1 MKSGASESSY
11 FYLSQHYTIPED
23 VEVSHLPE
31 ELKKSN
37 KPYKI
42 LWGQHAYDQPI
53 FANFKHEDVTHIVS
67 PSYWAKEQLIKFHN
81 VPKNKITV
89 IPTGVSDSFTFS
101 KNKSKTFIH
110 TSIPYKGLE
119 LLPAI
124 IRRIHK
130 KHPDAKFKIFS
141 SMSLYGPSND
151 PYIELYEELKTLPN
165 VEYSQAVDQEEL
177 IQHYQDA
184 AFFIHPNIWEETF
197 CVSMA
202 EAMKCGAYPIIT
214 NIGALQEVAGEN
226 FASVVPIDGNR
237 TSKGYE
243 VTEKFLNTFAEVCCT
258 ALDYFEGD
266 RSYYNQISKSL
277 SNHISQK
284 CDWKKV
290 AKQWEKLI
298 KTVCSSKIFFRENT
312 IDKSIYDEVYIQNV
326 YEIENLN
333 EDDVVI
339 DIGSHCGYFSKLCLD
354 KGSKNVIAFEADEN
368 NYQCY
373 LKNLSQCEGWKC
385 SNLAVWKETSDE
397 TSFYTYPHSENT
409 GLNSF
414 YKNPYMNSYEEK
426 KVKTISLDD
435 ILSSYD
441 KIKLLKIDA
450 EGSEYDI
457 LMNSKSIEKI
467 ETIVGEYHNDMT
479 DKTLDNLKSYLTTK
493 NFIIYKIV
501 RYNETSGLFFA
512 RHNSTMNGE
521 IMTTENTS
529 LSYQPISAQQAVMD
543 EDYLQKAFANV
554 LKWEESD
561 KELAQGRTNFQLEKF
576 ALLDTHTLPAA
587 FENTLKSRRQMA
599 EGYMYKLIEMK
610 EKVREFEYKWKDQ
623 DRTQPIFWEESG
635 PGGGSK
641 KLCWFDLDELSLTH
655 YLKSCELEIRDRL
668 HQMEHLDKILAKLVE
683 QNGGQ
688 PVTRQQFLDNDAL
701 YWERRFADQAM
712 DEMVAA
718 QTGISIGNLHSMR
731 RASAPAI
738 VDKRNE
744 LPEGYLPLNK
754 LLESPQGKM
763 EFLNDLQRKVLTGIQ
778 EVTGENLG
786 MITGSPT
793 EQKKLEGN

>member
-11 FYLSQHYTIPED
+11 HYLSQHYTIPED

-31 ELKKSN
+31 VLRKSN

-42 LWGQHAYDQPI
+42 LWGQHAYDQPV
-53 FANFKHEDVTHIVS
+53 FANFHHEEVTHIVS
-67 PSYWAKEQLIKFHN
+67 PSHWAKEQLIKFLN

-89 IPTGVSDSFTFS
+89 IPTGVSDAFTFS
-101 KNKSKTFIH
+101 ENKTKTFIH

-124 IRRIHK
+124 IRRIHTR
-130 KHPDAKFKIFS
+130 HPDAKFKIFS

-151 PYIELYEELKTLPN
+151 PYIELYEDLKTIPN
-165 VEYSQAVDQEEL
+165 VEYSAAVDQEEL
-177 IQHYQDA
+177 VAHYQDA

-202 EAMKCGAYPIIT
+202 EAMKSGCYPIIT

-226 FASVVPIDGNR
+226 FASVVPIDGTR

-243 VTEKFLNTFAEVCCT
+243 VTENFLNTFAEVCCT
-258 ALDYFEGD
+258 ALDYFDGD
-266 RSYYNQISKSL
+266 RTYYNQISKSL

-290 AKQWEKLI
+290 AQQWKKLI
-298 KTVCSSKIFFRENT
+298 TKI
-312 IDKSIYDEVYIQNV
+312 
-326 YEIENLN
+326 
-333 EDDVVI
+333 
-339 DIGSHCGYFSKLCLD
+339 
-354 KGSKNVIAFEADEN
+354 
-368 NYQCY
+368 
-373 LKNLSQCEGWKC
+373 
-385 SNLAVWKETSDE
+385 
-397 TSFYTYPHSENT
+397 
-409 GLNSF
+409 
-414 YKNPYMNSYEEK
+414 
-426 KVKTISLDD
+426 
-435 ILSSYD
+435 
-441 KIKLLKIDA
+441 
-450 EGSEYDI
+450 
-457 LMNSKSIEKI
+457 
-467 ETIVGEYHNDMT
+467 
-479 DKTLDNLKSYLTTK
+479 
-493 NFIIYKIV
+493 
-501 RYNETSGLFFA
+501 TSGE
-512 RHNSTMNGE
+512 T
-521 IMTTENTS
+521 MTTENTA
-529 LSYQPISAQQAVMD
+529 LTYQPVSAEQAVMD
-543 EDYLQKAFANV
+543 DDYLRKAFENV

-576 ALLDTHTLPAA
+576 ALLETHTLPVA
-587 FENTLKSRRQMA
+587 FENTLKARRQMA

-623 DRTQPIFWEESG
+623 DRSQPIFWEESG

-668 HQMEHLDKILAKLVE
+668 HQMQHLDKILDKLME
-683 QNGGQ
+683 QNGGK
-688 PVTRQQFLDNDAL
+688 PVTREQFLEGDAL

-731 RASAPAI
+731 RASAPSI

-754 LLESPQGKM
+754 MLESPQGKM

-786 MITGSPT
+786 MITGST
-793 EQKKLEGN
+793 EEQKKLEGN

>member
-11 FYLSQHYTIPED
+11 HYLSQHYQLPED

-31 ELKKSN
+31 VLKKSN

-42 LWGQHAYDQPI
+42 LWGQHAYDQPV
-53 FANFKHEDVTHIVS
+53 FASFHHEDVTHIVS
-67 PSYWAKEQLIKFHN
+67 PSHWAKEQLIKFLN
-81 VPKNKITV
+81 VPKDKITV
-89 IPTGVSDSFTFS
+89 IPTGVSDSFTFGE
-101 KNKSKTFIH
+101 NKTKTFIH

-119 LLPAI
+119 LMPAI
-124 IRRIHK
+124 IRGIHSR
-130 KHPDAKFKIFS
+130 HPDAKFKIFS

-177 IQHYQDA
+177 IKHYQDS

-197 CVSMA
+197 CVSMT
-202 EAMKCGAYPIIT
+202 EAMKCGCYPIIT

-226 FASVVPIDGNR
+226 FASVVPIDGIR
-237 TSKGYE
+237 TSQGYQ
-243 VTEKFLNTFAEVCCT
+243 VTEKFLNTFVEVCCT

-266 RSYYNQISKSL
+266 RTYYNQISKSL

-290 AKQWEKLI
+290 AKQWKKLI
-298 KTVCSSKIFFRENT
+298 TQI
-312 IDKSIYDEVYIQNV
+312 
-326 YEIENLN
+326 
-333 EDDVVI
+333 
-339 DIGSHCGYFSKLCLD
+339 
-354 KGSKNVIAFEADEN
+354 
-368 NYQCY
+368 
-373 LKNLSQCEGWKC
+373 
-385 SNLAVWKETSDE
+385 
-397 TSFYTYPHSENT
+397 
-409 GLNSF
+409 
-414 YKNPYMNSYEEK
+414 
-426 KVKTISLDD
+426 
-435 ILSSYD
+435 
-441 KIKLLKIDA
+441 
-450 EGSEYDI
+450 
-457 LMNSKSIEKI
+457 
-467 ETIVGEYHNDMT
+467 
-479 DKTLDNLKSYLTTK
+479 
-493 NFIIYKIV
+493 
-501 RYNETSGLFFA
+501 TSG
-512 RHNSTMNGE
+512 E
-521 IMTTENTS
+521 PMTTENTA
-529 LSYQPISAQQAVMD
+529 LTYQPITAQQAVTD
-543 EDYLQKAFANV
+543 DNYLHQAFENV

-561 KELAQGRTNFQLEKF
+561 KQLAQGRTNFQLEKF

-587 FENTLKSRRQMA
+587 FENTLKARRQMA

-623 DRTQPIFWEESG
+623 DRTQPIFWEEGG

-641 KLCWFDLDELSLTH
+641 KLCWFDLDELTLTH

-668 HQMEHLDKILAKLVE
+668 HQMEHLDKMLDKLVE
-683 QNGGQ
+683 QNGGK
-688 PVTRQQFLDNDAL
+688 PVDREQFLDNDAL

-744 LPEGYLPLNK
+744 LPEGYLALNK
-754 LLESPQGKM
+754 MLESPQGKM
-763 EFLNDLQRKVLTGIQ
+763 EFLNDLQKKVLTGIQ

-786 MITGSPT
+786 MLTGST
-793 EQKKLEGN
+793 EEQRKLEGKE

>member
-11 FYLSQHYTIPED
+11 HYLSQHYTLPED

-31 ELKKSN
+31 VLKKSN

-42 LWGQHAYDQPI
+42 LWGQHAYDQPVYI
-53 FANFKHEDVTHIVS
+53 NFNHEDITHIVS
-67 PSYWAKEQLIKFHN
+67 PSHWAKKKLIEFHN
-81 VPKNKITV
+81 VPKDKITV

-101 KNKSKTFIH
+101 ENKTKTFIH

-119 LLPAI
+119 LMPSI
-124 IRRIHK
+124 IRLIHK

-165 VEYSQAVDQEEL
+165 VEYSCAVDQEEL
-177 IQHYQDA
+177 VKNYQES

-202 EAMKCGAYPIIT
+202 EAMKCGCYPIIT
-214 NIGALQEVAGEN
+214 DIGALQEVAGEN
-226 FASVVPIDGNR
+226 FASVVPIDGIR
-237 TSKGYE
+237 TPQKYE
-243 VTEKFLNTFAEVCCT
+243 VTDNFINTFAEVCCT

-266 RSYYNQISKSL
+266 RTYYNNISKSL

-284 CDWKKV
+284 CDWEKV
-290 AKQWEKLI
+290 STQWEKLVTQI
-298 KTVCSSKIFFRENT
+298 TSG
-312 IDKSIYDEVYIQNV
+312 KS
-326 YEIENLN
+326 
-333 EDDVVI
+333 
-339 DIGSHCGYFSKLCLD
+339 
-354 KGSKNVIAFEADEN
+354 
-368 NYQCY
+368 
-373 LKNLSQCEGWKC
+373 
-385 SNLAVWKETSDE
+385 
-397 TSFYTYPHSENT
+397 
-409 GLNSF
+409 
-414 YKNPYMNSYEEK
+414 M
-426 KVKTISLDD
+426 
-435 ILSSYD
+435 
-441 KIKLLKIDA
+441 
-450 EGSEYDI
+450 
-457 LMNSKSIEKI
+457 
-467 ETIVGEYHNDMT
+467 
-479 DKTLDNLKSYLTTK
+479 TTK
-493 NFIIYKIV
+493 N
-501 RYNETSGLFFA
+501 TA
-512 RHNSTMNGE
+512 
-521 IMTTENTS
+521 
-529 LSYQPISAQQAVMD
+529 LSYQPVSAQQAVTD
-543 EDYLQKAFANV
+543 DQYLAQAFENV

-576 ALLDTHTLPAA
+576 ALLDTHTLPVA

-610 EKVREFEYKWKDQ
+610 EKVREFDYKWKDK
-623 DRTQPIFWEESG
+623 DRTQPIFWEEGG

-668 HQMEHLDKILAKLVE
+668 HQMQHLDKILDKLVE
-683 QNGGQ
+683 QNGGK
-688 PVTRQQFLDNDAL
+688 PVNREQFLEGDAL

-712 DEMVAA
+712 DEMIAA

-738 VDKRNE
+738 VDERNQ

-754 LLESPQGKM
+754 LIESPQGKM
-763 EFLNDLQRKVLTGIQ
+763 DFLNDLQRKVLTGIE

-786 MITGSPT
+786 IFNGDTNQ
-793 EQKKLEGN
+793 QKKLEGN

>member
-11 FYLSQHYTIPED
+11 FYLSQYYKIPED
-23 VEVSHLPE
+23 VEVSHLPDV
-31 ELKKSN
+31 LKKSK

-42 LWGQHAYDQPI
+42 LWGQHAYDQPV

-67 PSYWAKEQLIKFHN
+67 PSHWAKDQLIKYHN
-81 VPKNKITV
+81 VPKDKITV
-89 IPTGVSDSFTFS
+89 IPTGVSDIFTFS
-101 KNKSKTFIH
+101 ENKTKTFIH

-119 LLPAI
+119 LLPEI
-124 IRRIHK
+124 IRRIHT

-177 IQHYQDA
+177 IAHYQDS

-202 EAMKCGAYPIIT
+202 EAMKCGCYPIIT

-226 FASVVPIDGNR
+226 FASVVPIDGIR
-237 TSKGYE
+237 TSQKYE
-243 VTEKFLNTFAEVCCT
+243 VTEQFLNTFAEVCCT

-266 RSYYNQISKSL
+266 RTYYNQISKSL

-290 AKQWEKLI
+290 AKQWKKLI
-298 KTVCSSKIFFRENT
+298 TQI
-312 IDKSIYDEVYIQNV
+312 
-326 YEIENLN
+326 
-333 EDDVVI
+333 
-339 DIGSHCGYFSKLCLD
+339 
-354 KGSKNVIAFEADEN
+354 
-368 NYQCY
+368 
-373 LKNLSQCEGWKC
+373 
-385 SNLAVWKETSDE
+385 
-397 TSFYTYPHSENT
+397 
-409 GLNSF
+409 
-414 YKNPYMNSYEEK
+414 
-426 KVKTISLDD
+426 
-435 ILSSYD
+435 
-441 KIKLLKIDA
+441 
-450 EGSEYDI
+450 
-457 LMNSKSIEKI
+457 
-467 ETIVGEYHNDMT
+467 
-479 DKTLDNLKSYLTTK
+479 
-493 NFIIYKIV
+493 
-501 RYNETSGLFFA
+501 TSG
-512 RHNSTMNGE
+512 E
-521 IMTTENTS
+521 PMTTENTT
-529 LSYQPISAQQAVMD
+529 LTYQPVSAEQAVMD
-543 EDYLQKAFANV
+543 DDYLRKAFENV
-554 LKWEESD
+554 LKWEDSD

-587 FENTLKSRRQMA
+587 FENTLKARRQMA

-641 KLCWFDLDELSLTH
+641 KLCWFDLDELALTH

-683 QNGGQ
+683 ENGGK
-688 PVTRQQFLDNDAL
+688 PVDRQQFLENDAL

-754 LLESPQGKM
+754 MLESPQGKM

-786 MITGSPT
+786 MITGST
-793 EQKKLEGN
+793 EEQKKLEGN

>member
-11 FYLSQHYTIPED
+11 HYLSQHYTIPEN

-31 ELKKSN
+31 VLRKSN

-42 LWGQHAYDQPI
+42 LWGQHSYDQPV
-53 FANFKHEDVTHIVS
+53 FANFHHEEVTHIVS
-67 PSYWAKEQLIKFHN
+67 PSHWAKEQLIKFLN

-89 IPTGVSDSFTFS
+89 IPTGVSDAFTFS
-101 KNKSKTFIH
+101 ENKTKTFIH

-124 IRRIHK
+124 IRRIHTR
-130 KHPDAKFKIFS
+130 HPDAKFKIFS

-151 PYIELYEELKTLPN
+151 PYIELYEDLKTIPN
-165 VEYSQAVDQEEL
+165 VEYSAAVDQEEL

-202 EAMKCGAYPIIT
+202 EAMKSGCYPIIT

-226 FASVVPIDGNR
+226 FASVVPIEGNH
-237 TSKGYE
+237 TPKGYE
-243 VTEKFLNTFAEVCCT
+243 VTENFLNTFAEICCT

-266 RSYYNQISKSL
+266 RTYYNQISKSL
-277 SNHISQK
+277 SNYISQK

-290 AKQWEKLI
+290 AQQWKKLI
-298 KTVCSSKIFFRENT
+298 TKIT
-312 IDKSIYDEVYIQNV
+312 
-326 YEIENLN
+326 
-333 EDDVVI
+333 
-339 DIGSHCGYFSKLCLD
+339 
-354 KGSKNVIAFEADEN
+354 
-368 NYQCY
+368 
-373 LKNLSQCEGWKC
+373 
-385 SNLAVWKETSDE
+385 
-397 TSFYTYPHSENT
+397 
-409 GLNSF
+409 
-414 YKNPYMNSYEEK
+414 
-426 KVKTISLDD
+426 
-435 ILSSYD
+435 
-441 KIKLLKIDA
+441 
-450 EGSEYDI
+450 
-457 LMNSKSIEKI
+457 
-467 ETIVGEYHNDMT
+467 
-479 DKTLDNLKSYLTTK
+479 
-493 NFIIYKIV
+493 
-501 RYNETSGLFFA
+501 
-512 RHNSTMNGE
+512 NGE
-521 IMTTENTS
+521 TMTTENTA
-529 LSYQPISAQQAVMD
+529 LTYQPVSAEQAVMD
-543 EDYLQKAFANV
+543 DNYLHKAFENV

-576 ALLDTHTLPAA
+576 ALLETHTLPVA
-587 FENTLKSRRQMA
+587 FENTLKARRQMA

-623 DRTQPIFWEESG
+623 DRSQPIFWEESG

-641 KLCWFDLDELSLTH
+641 KLCWFDLDELALTH

-668 HQMEHLDKILAKLVE
+668 HQMEHLDKILDKLVE
-683 QNGGQ
+683 QNGGK
-688 PVTRQQFLDNDAL
+688 PVTREQFLEGDAL

-731 RASAPAI
+731 RASAPSF

-754 LLESPQGKM
+754 MLESPQGKM

-786 MITGSPT
+786 MITGST
-793 EQKKLEGN
+793 EEQKKLEGN